1 MGFSLTNS
9 EIKELCR
16 KKLREVLGMQPR
28 PNHMHLVAYD
38 VYDDGKTLQWI
49 DFNLYNPN
57 LGIFVKYHINWDR
70 NEILVTR
77 DERNGDNPLGGFL
90 KHNGRY

>member
-1 MGFSLTNS
+1 MGFSLTHP
-9 EIKELCR
+9 EILELCR

-38 VYDDGKTLQWI
+38 VFDDGKSIQWV

-57 LGIFVKYHINWDR
+57 LGIFVKYHINCTCWS
-70 NEILVTR
+70 
-77 DERNGDNPLGGFL
+77 LGW
-90 KHNGRY
+90 

>member
-1 MGFSLTNS
+1 MGFSLTHE

-28 PNHMHLVAYD
+28 LSDIHLVAYD

-57 LGIFVKYHINWDR
+57 FGILVKYHINWDR
-70 NEILVTR
+70 NEILVT
-77 DERNGDNPLGGFL
+77 GDDKKGDHYLGGFL

>member
-1 MGFSLTNS
+1 MGFSLTDE

-28 PNHMHLVAYD
+28 RTCIRLVAYD

-49 DFNLYNPN
+49 DFNLFNPN
-57 LGIFVKYHINWDR
+57 IGILVKYHINWDR

-77 DERNGDNPLGGFL
+77 DEHNGDNPLGGFL

>member
-1 MGFSLTNS
+1 MGFSLTDE

-28 PNHMHLVAYD
+28 RTCIHLVAYD
-38 VYDDGKTLQWI
+38 VYGDGKTLQWI

-57 LGIFVKYHINWDR
+57 LGILVKYHINYVSTTTNQSASKWGTFY
-70 NEILVTR
+70 N
-77 DERNGDNPLGGFL
+77 
-90 KHNGRY
+90 Y